1 MPDYRER
8 DRDIALVGDLLS
20 VTAEGHVV
28 EFKHNNADEK
38 VIGKLISALSNSAR
52 KDNKPFAYIV
62 WGVEDQTHNPVGTS
76 FDPGLKKIGN
86 QPLQMWLSR
95 HLHPKVDF
103 QFRKIDY
110 EGVNLVLMEIP
121 PALSAPVEFDRT
133 AYIRV
138 GEATPRLSENTQ
150 AQAAL
155 WRQIN
160 SFSWE
165 NDIAKQFVTA
175 DDVLRVIDY
184 PEYFELNGIP
194 LPDNRNGIFERLAA
208 DDVIRKDVGQNWNIT
223 NLGAI
228 LFAKKLSGISM
239 SIARKGVRFIQYD
252 GNTKADKV
260 VNRHDGVMGY
270 ANGFEGLMTYING
283 LLPKNEHIG
292 QALRQ
297 ETTLYPEIALRELV
311 ANAII
316 HQDMTVTGAGPQI
329 EMFSDRIEI
338 TNPGIKCLHLI
349 FAMKMI
355 LFESFCMRRDGLP
368 R

>member
-1 MPDYRER
+1 MPDYREP

-52 KDNKPFAYIV
+52 KDNKPFAHIV
-62 WGVEDQTHNPVGTS
+62 WGVEDKTHNPIGTS
-76 FDPGLKKIGN
+76 FDPALKKIGN

-95 HLHPKVDF
+95 HLHPRVDF
-103 QFRKIDY
+103 SFRRVKY
-110 EGVNLVLMEIP
+110 GGVNLVLMEIP

-208 DDVIRKDVGQNWNIT
+208 DDVIRKDVGQN
-223 NLGAI
+223 
-228 LFAKKLSGISM
+228 
-239 SIARKGVRFIQYD
+239 
-252 GNTKADKV
+252 
-260 VNRHDGVMGY
+260 
-270 ANGFEGLMTYING
+270 
-283 LLPKNEHIG
+283 
-292 QALRQ
+292 
-297 ETTLYPEIALRELV
+297 
-311 ANAII
+311 
-316 HQDMTVTGAGPQI
+316 
-329 EMFSDRIEI
+329 
-338 TNPGIKCLHLI
+338 
-349 FAMKMI
+349 
-355 LFESFCMRRDGLP
+355 
-368 R
+368 